1 MPPAADHPK
10 SRLTGLLYGLATRS
24 GVPSALVAAL
34 LVGHVLFGL
43 ARLPSGGFV
52 KRLKAVEEYQEQG
65 ALWHFRRGDA
75 DTKRLAKW
83 LLDSVDANHAL
94 LYDGSEQGALQK
106 LGPLLYP
113 AILVHYRALNHDG
126 TAAGRPVFTG
136 QPPWLAGDSSGYPAV
151 LGSLRTLGWERR

>member
-10 SRLTGLLYGLATRS
+10 SHLTGLLYGLAARC
-24 GVPSALVAAL
+24 GVPSALLTVL

-52 KRLKAVEEYQEQG
+52 KRLEAIEEYQAQG
-65 ALWHFRRGDA
+65 PLWHFRHADA
-75 DTKRLAKW
+75 DTQRLADW
-83 LLDSVDANHAL
+83 LLDSVDADHAL
-94 LYDGSEQGALQK
+94 LYDGSAQGALQL

-113 AILVHYRALNHDG
+113 AILVHHRALSKDG

-136 QPPWLAGDSSGYPAV
+136 QPPWLEGDSSGHPVV
-151 LGSLRTLGWERR
+151 LGSLYTLGWERR

>member
-10 SRLTGLLYGLATRS
+10 SRLTGLLYGLATRC
-24 GVPSALVAAL
+24 GVPSVLVAAL

-43 ARLPSGGFV
+43 ARVPSGGFV

-65 ALWHFRRGDA
+65 PLWHFRRDDA
-75 DTKRLAKW
+75 DTKRLAEW

-94 LYDGSEQGALQK
+94 LYDGSAPGALQK

-113 AILVHYRALNHDG
+113 AILVHHRALNNDG

-136 QPPWLAGDSSGYPAV
+136 QPPWLAGDSSGYPVV
-151 LGSLRTLGWERR
+151 LGSLHTLGWERR